1 LNSLN
6 QTIIELQLSGS
17 GLNRRSITCLP
28 SRIKPEFVISLGVS
42 TRMQSDLEANKKSV
56 EEFYDLIINK
66 KDFDS
71 ARKFMGSR
79 YKQHNP
85 LVADHPEGLREFIQF
100 LKTNYPEAKS
110 EIRKTFADGDYV
122 ILHVHSVRAPDTAG
136 RAIIEIF
143 RLENGKIEEHW
154 DVIQEIPASS
164 ANPNGMF

>member
-1 LNSLN
+1 M
-6 QTIIELQLSGS
+6 EH
-17 GLNRRSITCLP
+17 
-28 SRIKPEFVISLGVS
+28 
-42 TRMQSDLEANKKSV
+42 DLEANKNAV
-56 EEFYDLIINK
+56 ADFYDLIINR

-71 ARKFMGSR
+71 ARKYVGSR

-85 LVADHPEGLREFIQF
+85 LVADHPEGLEAFIAF

-110 EIRKTFADGDYV
+110 EIKRIFADGDHV
-122 ILHVHSVRAPDTAG
+122 ILHVHSIRAPGTAG

-154 DVIQEIPASS
+154 DVIQEIPAES